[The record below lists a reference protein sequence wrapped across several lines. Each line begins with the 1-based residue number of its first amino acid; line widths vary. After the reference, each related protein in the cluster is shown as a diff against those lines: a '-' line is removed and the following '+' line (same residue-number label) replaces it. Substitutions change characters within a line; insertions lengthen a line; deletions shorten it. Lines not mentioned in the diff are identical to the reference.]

1 MTFWQVFS
9 PIRIGMVA
17 TELPPGS
24 RSSGGSAPRRPRS
37 VVVIGAEETNINLS
51 NIPLSKVLKG
61 TIIPLPLNVIP
72 LPAKWKI
79 IFLPP
84 ISMKKYSKRDC
95 ANSELVHSI
104 SESVKAQIQG
114 RINEELSRREWI
126 YFPTPKV

>member
-1 MTFWQVFS
+1 MAAKA
-9 PIRIGMVA
+9 PIV
-17 TELPPGS
+17 P
-24 RSSGGSAPRRPRS
+24 

-126 YFPTPKV
+126 YFPTPKR